1 MGLLRIWVS
10 GREGTKVNV
19 ADKNII
25 KGKRGSLMTSGL
37 GESARKKRMSG
48 TSTAGLSKVN

>member
-1 MGLLRIWVS
+1 M
-10 GREGTKVNV
+10 NV

-25 KGKRGSLMTSGL
+25 KGKRGSLLTSGL

-48 TSTAGLSKVN
+48 TSTAGLSKVNWIMD